1 MAGLISFTMDHLNS
15 WLVGIGSPACQQYL
29 VYFGAKWMCW
39 FEILNTIKFDAA
51 WCLSSCP
58 SNMLPHWISFQICSL
73 FSMFSIDEFWGDF
86 AQG

>member
-39 FEILNTIKFDAA
+39 FEILN
-51 WCLSSCP
+51 
-58 SNMLPHWISFQICSL
+58 NQI
-73 FSMFSIDEFWGDF
+73 
-86 AQG
+86 